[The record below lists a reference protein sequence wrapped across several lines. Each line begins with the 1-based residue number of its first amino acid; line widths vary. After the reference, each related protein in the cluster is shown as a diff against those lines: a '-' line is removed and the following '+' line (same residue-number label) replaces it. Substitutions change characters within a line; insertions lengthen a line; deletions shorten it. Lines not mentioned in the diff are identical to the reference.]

1 MPHRN
6 PGLEAREKLPSMKA
20 KPEKTHSNLHG
31 RRMPR
36 LPGQVKHCRWGTGAL
51 TVFPLAC
58 ALPKFRACE
67 CLGWEAQVRGY
78 ATWMQKFRLQ
88 GRFLPRD
95 FALAS
100 RRLAGPLAGME
111 SFGESICNGS

>member
-36 LPGQVKHCRWGTGAL
+36 LPGQVKPCRRGTGAL
-51 TVFPLAC
+51 AVFPLAC

-78 ATWMQKFRLQ
+78 ATRMQNSACRGVSF
-88 GRFLPRD
+88 P
-95 FALAS
+95 ATS
-100 RRLAGPLAGME
+100 R
-111 SFGESICNGS
+111 